1 MAATSTRY
9 PPGTTAGL
17 TGEQLAALD
26 AAAVHTGAAPT
37 AIDYVLDEVK
47 ATANAVAVYDGA
59 ASATLLNDTTTIG
72 PGATTTGIRSV
83 AVGSGAAAAED
94 GTAVGRNSSAG
105 ADGTA
110 LGAGAYSESGGT
122 AVGFGADA
130 SGTEGTALGR
140 ASQTTGTAGT
150 AVGYSAVSADGGV
163 ALGTASSAGAAGVA
177 ILGVADAGAIAIR
190 GAANGTNAIALG
202 QSATALGSCIS
213 IGVAAD
219 SAGGNSV
226 ALGTWARAT
235 GVQSTALGGG
245 NSNTGAN
252 QGPVAA
258 GDYAIAIGVG
268 AAAPNNYDITI
279 GYGSDGTGGGN
290 GIAIGR
296 AASATAANA
305 VALGRATTAS
315 GANSIAIGWNA
326 SATASDAITIGAS
339 YLAGNMVTAKHLSP
353 AAAVGVDLGTSTL
366 PFGSL
371 FAGLRVTDWAYQRYP
386 TTGGN
391 GGITTAAVT
400 STTGNV
406 PVAFASGAGE
416 TAKATVSGFT
426 NTGVLSVAAVPYQ
439 RTFFVII
446 RGLLRYNSPGGDG
459 NNDRGAVLYIPGS
472 SATTAFSVVAP
483 QAKSQDGGY
492 QHRTGAGF
500 VTVLSG
506 AAFTFTP
513 RIASAGGLAA
523 EVIQVEYFVLQV

>member
-59 ASATLLNDTTTIG
+59 ASATLAVDTVTL
-72 PGATTTGIRSV
+72 GAGAS
-83 AVGSGAAAAED
+83 AAAA
-94 GTAVGRNSSAG
+94 GTAVGRNA
-105 ADGTA
+105 AA
-110 LGAGAYSESGGT
+110 L
-122 AVGFGADA
+122 
-130 SGTEGTALGR
+130 
-140 ASQTTGTAGT
+140 
-150 AVGYSAVSADGGV
+150 DGGV
-163 ALGTASSAGAAGVA
+163 ALGASASAGAAGVA

-235 GVQSTALGGG
+235 GVQSMALGGG

-252 QGPVAA
+252 QGPVAV

-353 AAAVGVDLGTSTL
+353 AAAVGVDLGTSAL

-459 NNDRGAVLYIPGS
+459 NNDRGAILYIPAS

-523 EVIQVEYFVLQV
+523 DVIQVEYFVLQV